1 MVQGLRFVGRKG
13 IECMGV
19 PWGLHSPIPNK
30 APASQVFKLFS
41 LEFRDL
47 CRKRNL
53 NMATWTRMASAD
65 SNPQP

>member
-1 MVQGLRFVGRKG
+1 
-13 IECMGV
+13 MGA
-19 PWGLHSPIPNK
+19 PWGLHSPIPNE
-30 APASQVFKLFS
+30 APASQVVKVFS

-65 SNPQP
+65 SSPQP